1 MAKGKSVAFNVLI
14 ILGMF
19 ALSGALI
26 GLVPLVRS
34 SKPTMP
40 AESPE
45 IAAKRHA
52 PDNAYFVLIEAVEA
66 LPKTPSP
73 VSVPDIE
80 VPKAMVKYRPEKDSL
95 GEILGIGRP
104 DDDPELVQYLRDC
117 DKAIA
122 KTREAL
128 GRPYFLMPVG
138 APQGIIRLGN
148 VFTARGVQSLR
159 AGDEAGGWVWMR
171 DTARLGLLIQGQR
184 ECTDVA
190 NKILYRVTHY
200 LKKVAQS
207 TSSAALEE
215 ISADILE
222 FHSELKPPTGDL
234 EFTLRQ
240 IDQGAFPFMRIPR
253 GGLQRIAATAE
264 RSLRLRVMKS
274 WARRNLDGL
283 LRSLEIPFPEAMAWW
298 EQAVQRPGFGSS
310 AIDLL
315 TRVRS
320 LVDSRASLE
329 TEFRGVILVVALERF
344 RRAHSAYP
352 EALDALAPETL
363 AAVPEDPFSGHPFV
377 YKRVGEDYVLY
388 SVGRNQKDDGGVSV
402 PQERPYRGSDDMSI
416 HSPRT
421 GTG

>member
-1 MAKGKSVAFNVLI
+1 MAKGKSVATNVLI

-19 ALSGALI
+19 AFSGVVIVLA
-26 GLVPLVRS
+26 PLVRRPS
-34 SKPTMP
+34 PIMP
-40 AESPE
+40 PESPE
-45 IAAKRHA
+45 IVAKRHA

-73 VSVPDIE
+73 LSVPDVE

-95 GEILGIGRP
+95 GAILGIGRP

-117 DKAIA
+117 DNAIT

-138 APQGIIRLGN
+138 AAQGIIRLGS

-171 DTARLGLLIQGQR
+171 DAARLGLLIQGQR

-190 NKILYRVTHY
+190 NRILYLVTDY

-207 TSSAALEE
+207 SPNATLAE
-215 ISADILE
+215 ISADIGK
-222 FHSELKPPTGDL
+222 FHSDLQPPTGDL

-240 IDQGAFPFMRIPR
+240 IDQGAFSFMRIPR
-253 GGLQRIAATAE
+253 GGPARIAAMAE
-264 RSLRLRVMKS
+264 NSLRVRVIKS

-298 EQAVQRPGFGSS
+298 EQAAERPGFGGS
-310 AIDLL
+310 ALDLL
-315 TRVRS
+315 SRVRS

-352 EALDALAPETL
+352 ETLDALVPETL
-363 AAVPEDPFSGHPFV
+363 EAAPEDPFSGRPFV

-402 PQERPYRGSDDMSI
+402 PQERPYRGSDDVAI

-421 GTG
+421 GAA